1 MSCGGYGSETSAK
14 SYRRGPGAETRGGG
28 KLQAKDEPLLHFLP
42 PGVTG
47 AYPSN
52 YGLQA
57 EQLRKKPKA
66 GLWYNVEFNT
76 LNLNQCK
83 TKISGSPPFWVIT
96 AFAPD
101 STVDQF

>member
-1 MSCGGYGSETSAK
+1 MFDSNVLTNIDVCVSCGGYGSETSAK

-28 KLQAKDEPLLHFLP
+28 KLQAKDEPLLRFSP

-57 EQLRKKPKA
+57 EQLR
-66 GLWYNVEFNT
+66 
-76 LNLNQCK
+76 NQK
-83 TKISGSPPFWVIT
+83 QG
-96 AFAPD
+96 
-101 STVDQF
+101 